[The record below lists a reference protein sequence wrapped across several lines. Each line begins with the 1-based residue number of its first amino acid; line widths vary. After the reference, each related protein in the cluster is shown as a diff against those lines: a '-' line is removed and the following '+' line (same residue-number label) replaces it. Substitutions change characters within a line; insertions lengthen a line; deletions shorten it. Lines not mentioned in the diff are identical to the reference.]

1 MEELEDKLVNCRIGS
16 LETMLTITANY
27 IDVNCRIGSLE
38 KELRFL
44 ARQADVNCRIGSL
57 ERFGLV

>member
-38 KELRFL
+38 KVYHIPL
-44 ARQADVNCRIGSL
+44 
-57 ERFGLV
+57 